1 MKPVVLSLAPLPA
14 ELIKA
19 LIMQTSGLPDFDVV
33 SGGGMSREELS
44 DAFSRADVVMGDY
57 TFQCP
62 ILSDVLD
69 KALSV
74 KLIQQPSVGY
84 QHIDVPACTERR
96 IPVANTPGANTTSV
110 AEHTLACGLS
120 LLRKMLAAN
129 QGIRE
134 GRWDQLSLNPVELAG
149 KTWGLIG
156 FGRIGRA
163 VSLRLK
169 PFAPARMLY
178 YDVVRLSAEE
188 EDEHG
193 VSYALFRDLLVSSD
207 IVSLHAPLTETTLH
221 MIGDEELG
229 HMKPTAYLIN
239 VARGELVD
247 EDALARALKEG
258 RIAGAAVDV
267 FSREP
272 LAADNPLLEAAGGN
286 LLLSPHV
293 AGVSTEAA
301 GRIIT
306 MAAGNI
312 ARVLKGLEPLYVV
325 NDTVVTPAGGR
336 STK

>member
-1 MKPVVLSLAPLPA
+1 MKPMVLCLAPLPA
-14 ELIKA
+14 DLVRA
-19 LIMQTSGLPDFDVV
+19 LIMQTPDLPDFEVV
-33 SGGGMSREELS
+33 LSRGMSREELS
-44 DAFSRADVVMGDY
+44 DAFSRAHVVMGDY

-62 ILSDVLD
+62 ISSDLLK
-69 KALSV
+69 KAFIL

-84 QHIDVPACTERR
+84 QHIDVDACTERR
-96 IPVANTPGANTTSV
+96 IPVANTPGANTASV

-120 LLRKMLAAN
+120 LLRKLSAAN
-129 QGIRE
+129 QGMRE
-134 GRWDQLSLNPVELAG
+134 GRWEQLSLNPAELAG

-156 FGRIGRA
+156 FGRIARA

-169 PFAPARMLY
+169 PFAPGRVLY
-178 YDVVRLSAEE
+178 FDVVRLSGEE
-188 EDEHG
+188 EEEFGAVYSPFH
-193 VSYALFRDLLVSSD
+193 DLLSLSD
-207 IVSLHAPLTETTLH
+207 IVSLHAPLTEATLH

-229 HMKPTAYLIN
+229 RMKPGAYLIN

-247 EDALARALKEG
+247 ESALARALKGG

-272 LAADNPLLEAAGGN
+272 VTAENPLLEAAGNN

-312 ARVLKGLEPLYVV
+312 ARVLKGLDPLYVV
-325 NDTVVTPAGGR
+325 NGAGITPAGER
-336 STK
+336 ITE

>member
-1 MKPVVLSLAPLPA
+1 MKLVVLSLAPLPA
-14 ELIKA
+14 ELVKA

-33 SGGGMSREELS
+33 LGGGMNRAELS

-62 ILSDVLD
+62 ISSAVLD
-69 KALSV
+69 NALSV

-84 QHIDVPACTERR
+84 QHIDVDACTERR
-96 IPVANTPGANTTSV
+96 IPVANTPGANTASV

-120 LLRKMLAAN
+120 LLRKLSAAN
-129 QGIRE
+129 QGMRE
-134 GRWDQLSLNPVELAG
+134 GRWDQLSLNPAELAG

-169 PFAPARMLY
+169 PFAPARVLY
-178 YDVVRLSAEE
+178 HDVVRPSAQE
-188 EDEHG
+188 EDEYG
-193 VSYALFRDLLVSSD
+193 VSYAQLSDLLGASD
-207 IVSLHAPLTETTLH
+207 IVSLHAPLTEATLH

-229 HMKPTAYLIN
+229 RMKPSAYLIN

-247 EDALARALKEG
+247 EDALARALKEE

-272 LAADNPLLEAAGGN
+272 VTAENPLLGAAGNN

>member
-1 MKPVVLSLAPLPA
+1 
-14 ELIKA
+14 
-19 LIMQTSGLPDFDVV
+19 
-33 SGGGMSREELS
+33 
-44 DAFSRADVVMGDY
+44 
-57 TFQCP
+57 
-62 ILSDVLD
+62 
-69 KALSV
+69 
-74 KLIQQPSVGY
+74 VGY

-169 PFAPARMLY
+169 PFAPARVLY

-312 ARVLKGLEPLYVV
+312 ARVLKGLEPLHVV
-325 NDTVVTPAGGR
+325 NDTFVTPAGGR
-336 STK
+336 STE